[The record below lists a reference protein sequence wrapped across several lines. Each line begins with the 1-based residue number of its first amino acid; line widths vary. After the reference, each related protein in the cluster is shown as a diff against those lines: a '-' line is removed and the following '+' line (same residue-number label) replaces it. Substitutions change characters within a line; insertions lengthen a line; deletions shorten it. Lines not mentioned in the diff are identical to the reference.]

1 MKLDGILFFPLLI
14 KVSKP
19 FQTRTF
25 PIFIIHI
32 WSYSSFSESLS
43 DGNTLADKIATTEAL
58 LTPSP
63 LKDLYQ
69 LICIKLKRLQF
80 KFSNP
85 PKISQM
91 DSQNLYLPNLY
102 SCYKH

>member
-43 DGNTLADKIATTEAL
+43 DGNTLADKIATTEAFTNT
-58 LTPSP
+58 LTTERSSSA
-63 LKDLYQ
+63 DLYQ
-69 LICIKLKRLQF
+69 TKKAAI
-80 KFSNP
+80 
-85 PKISQM
+85 
-91 DSQNLYLPNLY
+91 
-102 SCYKH
+102 